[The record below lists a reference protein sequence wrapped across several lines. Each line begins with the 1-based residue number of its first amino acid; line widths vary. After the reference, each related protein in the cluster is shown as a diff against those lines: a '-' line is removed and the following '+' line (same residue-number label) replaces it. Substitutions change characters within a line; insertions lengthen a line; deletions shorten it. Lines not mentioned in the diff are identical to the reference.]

1 MLGSDFVDVM
11 SQVEWGRICC
21 EPLLNYS
28 NLLHENSVETLH
40 KLGQLMQNYSA
51 CPANAVTY
59 NRYYNDVYILVT
71 LLVEDLQRLVKD
83 EFELNMING
92 LNGVK
97 MGIAYFESAL
107 AAIKEQ

>member
-1 MLGSDFVDVM
+1 MLLLLANTSALNALQLEECMLGSDFVDVM

-51 CPANAVTY
+51 CPAN
-59 NRYYNDVYILVT
+59 
-71 LLVEDLQRLVKD
+71 VE
-83 EFELNMING
+83 
-92 LNGVK
+92 
-97 MGIAYFESAL
+97 Y
-107 AAIKEQ
+107 